1 MAKPTKEEVANAVEE
16 ITTSKYTKEELLAIF
31 DSILFEGEYREEFK
45 IKGKLAVTFRTRTAD
60 ETSFITNEVDTKSF
74 NLVSS
79 LQEYRALLNIA
90 SSLVIYNTKDL
101 SSLSLDERR
110 AFVGKL
116 PSVVAAAISNSLVEF
131 DQKTDAALREGE
143 ENF

>member
-16 ITTSKYTKEELLAIF
+16 ITTPKYTKEELLAIF

>member
-1 MAKPTKEEVANAVEE
+1 MVKPTKEEVANAVEE
-16 ITTSKYTKEELLAIF
+16 ITTPKYTKEELLAIF